1 MSTLIAVFIG
11 GGLGSMVRFA
21 IQKYTA
27 TYHTV
32 FPVATLISNTLACL
46 ILGIFI
52 NYLNTKDGSN
62 TFITSLI
69 AIGFC
74 GGFSTFSTFSL
85 ETIELLK
92 NGNYLYA
99 TSNIAASILSCG
111 IVLWILV
118 KAN

>member
-1 MSTLIAVFIG
+1 MNTLIAVFIG
-11 GGLGSMVRFA
+11 GGLGSLARFG
-21 IQKYTA
+21 IQKIISSQN
-27 TYHTV
+27 TV
-32 FPVATLISNTLACL
+32 FPFATLLSNTIAC
-46 ILGIFI
+46 ILLGLFI
-52 NYLNTKDGSN
+52 NYFNTKDGSN

-92 NGNYLYA
+92 NGNYIYA
-99 TSNIAASILSCG
+99 TSNIVSSILCCG

>member
-52 NYLNTKDGSN
+52 NYLNT
-62 TFITSLI
+62 
-69 AIGFC
+69 
-74 GGFSTFSTFSL
+74 
-85 ETIELLK
+85 
-92 NGNYLYA
+92 
-99 TSNIAASILSCG
+99 
-111 IVLWILV
+111 
-118 KAN
+118 